1 MVFAS
6 RVHRELSKNQRARP
20 RVPDAGR
27 DLHPDLVLTHADNVS
42 RD

>member
-6 RVHRELSKNQRARP
+6 RVHREHSKNQRARP
-20 RVPDAGR
+20 PVPDAGL
-27 DLHPDLVLTHADNVS
+27 DLHPDWALTHADNVS